1 MRARGSAIVG
11 VVLMLALGVSGCAAP
26 GQTTKGTPP
35 PKATAAPA
43 SGAATTTFGTGTPLA
58 YPCDQ
63 LLDGVTLAA
72 LDASLTPDAVVTP
85 APSSSAEEAL
95 AIQGTA
101 CSWSDASPTTT
112 LVVTAAKPDA
122 TTLDTLKT
130 AAQSGTPATQF
141 GTLVTAYTSGTELQ
155 LFTADG
161 YWATADSTLLA
172 DPAKLLTMGQ
182 ILLEELPAG

>member
-1 MRARGSAIVG
+1 MRARKSVIIGAI
-11 VVLMLALGVSGCAAP
+11 LMLALGVSGCAAQ
-26 GQTTKGTPP
+26 GQTTTGTPP
-35 PKATAAPA
+35 PRATAAPA
-43 SGAATTTFGTGTPLA
+43 SGAATTTFGSGTALS
-58 YPCDQ
+58 YDCDQ

-72 LDASLTPDAVVTP
+72 LDASLTRDTDVTP
-85 APSSSAEEAL
+85 VPGSSAEEAT
-95 AIQGTA
+95 AIKGTA
-101 CSWSDASPTTT
+101 CSWSDANSKTT

-141 GTLVTAYTSGTELQ
+141 GTFVTAYTRGTELQ
-155 LFTADG
+155 LFTTDG
-161 YWATADSTLLA
+161 YWATADSALLS